1 VKIGDIGQVNGFIY
15 NWWYYFVL
23 GRISFSN
30 RLFKPLS
37 FFITVTAL
45 FLPPKK
51 PITMPYNLLKGKRG
65 IITGA
70 LDENSI
76 AWKVAEKAHEEG
88 ATFVLTNAPIA
99 MRMGE
104 INKLAEKTGSTII
117 PADATSVEELT
128 TLFTQS
134 QEVLGGKIDFVL
146 HSIGMSV
153 NIRKKIPYTESNYDY
168 FAKGIDVSAM
178 SLHKMLAVAKK
189 LDAINEWGSV
199 VALTYMA
206 AQRTYPFYTDMAD
219 IKAMLESIARSF
231 GYHYGVDKKVRIN
244 TVSQSPTKT
253 TAGTGIKGFGDFF
266 DYANAIAPLGNASA
280 EDCANYC
287 ITLFSDLTRMV
298 TMQNL
303 FHDGGYSTT
312 GVSNLIMDKLGV
324 E

>member
-1 VKIGDIGQVNGFIY
+1 M
-15 NWWYYFVL
+15 
-23 GRISFSN
+23 
-30 RLFKPLS
+30 
-37 FFITVTAL
+37 A
-45 FLPPKK
+45 
-51 PITMPYNLLKGKRG
+51 YNLLKGKRG
-65 IITGA
+65 IISGA

-104 INKLAEKTGSTII
+104 INKLAEQTGSKIV
-117 PADATSVEELT
+117 PADATSVEDLT
-128 TLFTQS
+128 TLFTES
-134 QEVLGGKIDFVL
+134 QEILGGKVDFVL
-146 HSIGMSV
+146 HSIGMSL
-153 NIRKKIPYTESNYDY
+153 NIRKKIPYTELNYEFY
-168 FAKGIDVSAM
+168 QKGMDVSAL
-178 SLHKMLAVAKK
+178 SFHKMLAVAHK
-189 LDAINEWGSV
+189 LDAINDWGSV

-219 IKAMLESIARSF
+219 IKATLESIARSF
-231 GYHYGVDKKVRIN
+231 GYHYGTQKKVRIN

-253 TAGTGIKGFGDFF
+253 TAGNGIKGFGDFF
-266 DYANAIAPLGNASA
+266 DYADAIAPLGNASA

-312 GVSNLIMDKLGV
+312 GVSMDILNKMGI
-324 E
+324 EG

>member
-1 VKIGDIGQVNGFIY
+1 M
-15 NWWYYFVL
+15 
-23 GRISFSN
+23 S
-30 RLFKPLS
+30 
-37 FFITVTAL
+37 
-45 FLPPKK
+45 
-51 PITMPYNLLKGKRG
+51 YNLLKGKRG

-70 LDENSI
+70 LDSNSI

-88 ATFVLTNAPIA
+88 ATFVLTNAPVA

-104 INKLAEKTGSTII
+104 INELAKKTKSEII
-117 PADATSVEELT
+117 PADATNVEDLT
-128 TLFTQS
+128 NLFVNS

-153 NIRKKIPYTESNYDY
+153 NIRKNIPYTESNYEY
-168 FAKGIDVSAM
+168 FMKGIDVSAL
-178 SLHKMLAVAKK
+178 SLHKMLSVAKK
-189 LDAINEWGSV
+189 LDAINEYGSV

-231 GYHYGVDKKVRIN
+231 GYRYGKDKKVRIN

-253 TAGTGIKGFGDFF
+253 SAGTGIKGFGDFYSF
-266 DYANAIAPLGNASA
+266 ADAIAPLGNASA
-280 EDCANYC
+280 EACADYC

-303 FHDGGYSTT
+303 FHDGGYSST
-312 GVSNLIMDKLGV
+312 GVSTEVMTKFMA

>member
-1 VKIGDIGQVNGFIY
+1 M
-15 NWWYYFVL
+15 
-23 GRISFSN
+23 
-30 RLFKPLS
+30 
-37 FFITVTAL
+37 A
-45 FLPPKK
+45 
-51 PITMPYNLLKGKRG
+51 YNLLKGKRG

-70 LDENSI
+70 LNENSI

-88 ATFVLTNAPIA
+88 ATFVLTNAPVA

-104 INKLAEKTGSTII
+104 INALAEKTNSQIV
-117 PADATSVEELT
+117 PADATSIDDITNLY
-128 TLFTQS
+128 TQS
-134 QEVLGGKIDFVL
+134 QEILGGKIDFVL

-153 NIRKKIPYTESNYDY
+153 NMRKSLPYTDSNYDY
-168 FAKGIDVSAM
+168 FMKGIDISAL
-178 SLHKMLAVAKK
+178 SFHKMLSVARK
-189 LDAINEWGSV
+189 LDAISEWGSV

-231 GYHYGVDKKVRIN
+231 GYHYGREKKVRIN

-266 DYANAIAPLGNASA
+266 DYADAISPLGNADAAS
-280 EDCANYC
+280 CADYC

-303 FHDGGYSTT
+303 FHDGGYSST
-312 GVSNLIMDKLGV
+312 GVSMEVMQNLGI
-324 E
+324 ES